1 MRLVLLVLIFLIPS
15 YATCIEK
22 ADFVLVI
29 KSRSKMYL
37 QKEGKAFKE
46 FDVVFGANPKGHKVE
61 RGDERTPEGIYILD
75 FKNPN
80 SDFYKSIHIS
90 YPNEH
95 DIERAKKSGVD
106 PGGLI
111 MIHGQK
117 NGLGWLSSVTQQVN
131 WTDGCIALSNS
142 DMDEVW
148 LAVDE
153 GTPVEIRP

>member
-15 YATCIEK
+15 YAICIEK

-37 QKEGKAFKE
+37 QREGKTFKE

>member
-1 MRLVLLVLIFLIPS
+1 MRLVLLVLMVLIPS
-15 YATCIEK
+15 YGTCMEK
-22 ADFVLVI
+22 ADFVLVV
-29 KSRSKMYL
+29 KSRSKLYL
-37 QKEGKAFKE
+37 QREGKTFKE
-46 FDVVFGANPKGHKVE
+46 FDVVFGANPKGHKVKK
-61 RGDERTPEGIYILD
+61 GDERTPEGIYTLD

-80 SDFYKSIHIS
+80 SDFYRSIHIS

-95 DIERAKKSGVD
+95 DIQRAKESGLD

-117 NGLGWLSSVTQQVN
+117 NGLGWLSSVTRQVN

-153 GTPVEIRP
+153 GTPIEIKP